1 MIELAIVSVILTVA
15 KLYMRLPNDYFI
27 NDFLLFTCRATQIDT
42 SGFKAFMSHEVSK
55 KGYIGKPREEMLGKP
70 MTERMWIYNIPVH
83 SVFLSKVFELMGYA
97 SCGDAI
103 AEAVEKYISRQNIF
117 LVQPFD
123 CFRSQVFRNIQ
134 SVHLATWAIKIELAN
149 FHMLHLYME

>member
-27 NDFLLFTCRATQIDT
+27 NDFLLFACCATQIDT
-42 SGFKAFMSHEVSK
+42 SGFKAFMSHEVGK
-55 KGYIGKPREEMLGKP
+55 KGDVVKPLEEVLGKP

-83 SVFLSKVFELMGYA
+83 SVFFSKVLELVGYT

-103 AEAVEKYISRQNIF
+103 PEAVEEYITR
-117 LVQPFD
+117 
-123 CFRSQVFRNIQ
+123 
-134 SVHLATWAIKIELAN
+134 
-149 FHMLHLYME
+149 